1 MTERRKQILVPVIIL
16 ASGLALSMIMVK
28 SRKPA
33 PQRPPENFAP
43 LVRVVTAEPRDTRLS
58 VTTHGT
64 VEPRTETAV
73 VAEVAGRIMS
83 IAPTFASG
91 GFFAKGDVLL
101 RIDPVDYELAVVAS
115 RSAVAQAKVRLEQEQ
130 AQAGLAQEE
139 WKQLGSGEANSLAT
153 RELQLNEART
163 ALDAAEAKLRQAE
176 RNLDRATVRAPFDCR
191 VRDKT
196 ADVGQYVNPG
206 APLAQIYATD
216 AAEVRLPIPD
226 DELAHLD
233 LPIDF
238 HGGRGNAAGP
248 RVLLRANLA
257 GKERTWTG
265 RIVRVEGEIDART
278 RMVYVVAR
286 VDDPYGR
293 AAKQA
298 GAPLAVGLFVEAEIE
313 GRAVQQAVVLPRSA
327 VRRGNV
333 VLVVDDENRIRF
345 QPVEV
350 LHAGREDVIV
360 GDGLNGGER
369 VCISTIETVTDG
381 MSVRTGDG
389 AAQAPADT
397 AVNTSSTEAAR

>member
-1 MTERRKQILVPVIIL
+1 MSERRKQILVPIIIL
-16 ASGLALSMIMVK
+16 VAGLLISVVMVK

-33 PQRPPENFAP
+33 PQRAPEDFAP
-43 LVRVVTAEPRDTRLS
+43 LVRVITTEPRDTRLS

-64 VEPRTETAV
+64 VQPRTETAV

-130 AQAGLAQEE
+130 AQADLAREE

-153 RELQLNEART
+153 RELQLEEARS
-163 ALDAAEAKLRQAE
+163 ALEAAEARLRQAQ

-191 VRDKT
+191 VREKS
-196 ADVGQYVNPG
+196 ADVGQYLNPG
-206 APLAQIYATD
+206 SPLAQIYATD
-216 AAEVRLPIPD
+216 AAEVRLPIAD
-226 DELAHLD
+226 GEFAHLD

-238 HGGRGNAAGP
+238 HGGRKNVEGP
-248 RVLLRANLA
+248 RVTLRANLA
-257 GKERTWTG
+257 GRERSWTG
-265 RIVRVEGEIDART
+265 RIVRVEGEIDPRT
-278 RMVYVVAR
+278 RMVFVVAR
-286 VDDPYGR
+286 VDDPYGA
-293 AAKQA
+293 AAKQT

-313 GRAVQQAVVLPRSA
+313 GRAVQQAVILPRSA
-327 VRRGNV
+327 VRRGDV

-350 LHAGREDVIV
+350 LRAGREDVVI
-360 GDGLNGGER
+360 GNGLSGGER
-369 VCISTIETVTDG
+369 VCISTIETVTEG
-381 MSVRTGDG
+381 MRVRTGDDRSDE
-389 AAQAPADT
+389 PADT
-397 AVNTSSTEAAR
+397 TASVSATEAAR